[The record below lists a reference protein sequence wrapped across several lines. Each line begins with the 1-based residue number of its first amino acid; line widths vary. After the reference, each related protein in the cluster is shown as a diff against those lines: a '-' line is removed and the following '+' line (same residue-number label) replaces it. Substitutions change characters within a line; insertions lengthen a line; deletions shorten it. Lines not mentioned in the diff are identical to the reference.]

1 MTNSNPVTP
10 HELQEVENSIE
21 IATQA
26 LADAAIKAKELG
38 KLMDAQVPKTISTIY
53 TLFEGDPKK
62 AQKAVL
68 EMGYTK
74 EDICACG
81 YDVD

>member
-10 HELQEVENSIE
+10 QELQEVENNMD
-21 IATQA
+21 IATKA
-26 LADAAIKAKELG
+26 LADAAVTAKEIRIE
-38 KLMDAQVPKTISTIY
+38 MEERVPKIIKTTY
-53 TLFEGDPKK
+53 ELFDGDNAK

-74 EDICACG
+74 DDIRACG